1 MIVDTS
7 ALVAVFLNE
16 PGAEALVAKLG
27 AAGAIAIGAPTLV
40 ETGIVLTA
48 RVGDEAQALLSQFLT
63 EFGVVTV
70 PFGDAHWRAAVD
82 AYRRFGKGRHKAGLN
97 FGDCMSYAT
106 AKLAGQPLLCTGRDF
121 AQTDAALA

>member
-1 MIVDTS
+1 MILDSS

-16 PGAEALVAKLG
+16 PGAEVLVAKLG
-27 AAGAIAIGAPTLV
+27 EAGTIAMGAPALV
-40 ETGIVLTA
+40 EAGIVLTA

-63 EFGVVTV
+63 EFGIETL

-106 AKLAGQPLLCTGRDF
+106 AKLAGRPLLCTGNDF

>member
-7 ALVAVFLNE
+7 ALVAVFLKE

-27 AAGAIAIGAPTLV
+27 AAGTIAIGAPTLV
-40 ETGIVLTA
+40 EAGIVLTA
-48 RVGDEAQALLSQFLT
+48 RVGHEAQALLSQFLT

-97 FGDCMSYAT
+97 FGDCMSYAI
-106 AKLAGQPLLCTGRDF
+106 AKLAGQPLLCTGKDF

>member
-1 MIVDTS
+1 MILDTS
-7 ALVAVFLNE
+7 ALVAVFLEE
-16 PGAEALVAKLG
+16 PGAEELVDKLG
-27 AAGAIAIGAPTLV
+27 AAETIAIAAPTLV
-40 ETGIVLTA
+40 EAGIVLTA

-82 AYRRFGKGRHKAGLN
+82 AYRRFGKGRHQAALN
-97 FGDCMSYAT
+97 FGDCMSYAA

-121 AQTDAALA
+121 RQTDLALA